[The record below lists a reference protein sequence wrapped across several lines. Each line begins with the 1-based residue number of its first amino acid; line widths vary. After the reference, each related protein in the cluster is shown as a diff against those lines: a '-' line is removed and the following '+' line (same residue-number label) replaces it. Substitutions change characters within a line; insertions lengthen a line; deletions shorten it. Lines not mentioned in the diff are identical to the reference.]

1 MAKSKQ
7 KAEMTRLG
15 FYGLAPFFIAAAAL
29 WLSPAIIPSHF
40 ALDFHLLALAYGA
53 VIIAYLSG
61 AGAGATL
68 NPGQKLQESFVPG
81 QLIALVAFAAIL
93 PDGVFMMSLGAAW
106 RHVIILILLFYLL
119 MRDLAATNAGIFPKW
134 YGALRLRLTFW
145 AGLAIVLIMS
155 RLLLWG
161 YY

>member
-1 MAKSKQ
+1 MAKNKQ
-7 KAEMTRLG
+7 KTEMTKLG
-15 FYGLAPFFIAAAAL
+15 FYGLAPFFITAATL
-29 WLSPAIIPSHF
+29 WLSPVIIPERI

-53 VIIAYLSG
+53 VVVAYLSG

-68 NPGQKLQESFVPG
+68 NPGQKLQESFLPG
-81 QLIALVAFAAIL
+81 QLISLVAFTAIL
-93 PDGVFMMSLGAAW
+93 PDGVFVMSLGAAW
-106 RHVIILILLFYLL
+106 RHLVILMLLAYLL
-119 MRDLAATNAGIFPKW
+119 VRDLAATNAGIFPKW

-145 AGLAIVLIMS
+145 AGLALLLIIS